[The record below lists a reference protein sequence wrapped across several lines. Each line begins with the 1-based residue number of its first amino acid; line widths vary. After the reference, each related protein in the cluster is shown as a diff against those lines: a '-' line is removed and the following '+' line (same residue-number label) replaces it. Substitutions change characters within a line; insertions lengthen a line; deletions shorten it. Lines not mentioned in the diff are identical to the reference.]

1 MPVPLPPLDDVS
13 SLIREV
19 SAAEIMP
26 RFGRLGD
33 ADRWRKRHGSV
44 VTAADVAAEEFL
56 ARRLPELVASSL
68 VVGEEMSEESPGSLD
83 ALDGDAPVWLVD
95 PVDGTRNFVDGK
107 PGFAVMVALVVR
119 RQAVAGWIY
128 RPVEDAMYV
137 AEAGAG
143 AFRDGDRLR
152 VAAAAGSLAEH
163 AGSLG
168 GFLRRKTDLPDR
180 FARITASRCI
190 GVDYCALA
198 DGEIHFAHYRGV
210 SAWDHAAGVLI
221 HAEAGGFCRSLD
233 RTPYRVGA
241 PGEGGI
247 LLAPDPAAWE
257 DIRDPIAEALAQRR
271 AA

>member
-1 MPVPLPPLDDVS
+1 MLISMPALDKVS

-19 SAAEIMP
+19 STAEIMP
-26 RFGRLGD
+26 RFGRLKV
-33 ADRWRKRHGSV
+33 ADRWQKRHGSV

-56 ARRLPELVASSL
+56 SRRLPDLVASSV
-68 VVGEEMSEESPGSLD
+68 VVGEEMSENRPSLLD
-83 ALDGDAPVWLVD
+83 TLDGDAPVWLID
-95 PVDGTRNFVDGK
+95 PVDGTRNFVDGRE
-107 PGFAVMVALVVR
+107 GFAVMVALVVQ

-143 AFRDGDRLR
+143 AFRDGVRLR
-152 VAAAAGSLAEH
+152 VASVDGSLGAL

-168 GFLRRKTDLPDR
+168 GFLRRRTDLPGR

-247 LLAPDPAAWE
+247 LLAPDLATWE
-257 DIRDPIAEALAQRR
+257 NLRRPIAEALAQRP

>member
-1 MPVPLPPLDDVS
+1 MPTSLPPLDDVS

-26 RFGRLGD
+26 RFGRLEA
-33 ADRWRKRHGSV
+33 ADRWHKRQGSV
-44 VTAADVAAEEFL
+44 VTAADVAAEKFL
-56 ARRLPELVASSL
+56 SRRLPELVASSV
-68 VVGEEMSEESPGSLD
+68 VVGEEMSEESPGLLD

-95 PVDGTRNFVDGK
+95 PVDGTRNFVDGR
-107 PGFAVMVALVVR
+107 PGFAVMVALVAGR
-119 RQAVAGWIY
+119 RTLAGWIY
-128 RPVEDAMYV
+128 RPAEDAMYV

-143 AFRDGDRLR
+143 AFRDGERLQ
-152 VAAAAGSLAEH
+152 VAPAAGSLA
-163 AGSLG
+163 ALSGSLG
-168 GFLRRKTDLPDR
+168 GFLRRRTDLPDR
-180 FARITASRCI
+180 FALVTASRCI

-247 LLAPDPAAWE
+247 LLAPDPATWE
-257 DIRDPIAEALAQRR
+257 DLRNPIAEALARR
-271 AA
+271 PAA